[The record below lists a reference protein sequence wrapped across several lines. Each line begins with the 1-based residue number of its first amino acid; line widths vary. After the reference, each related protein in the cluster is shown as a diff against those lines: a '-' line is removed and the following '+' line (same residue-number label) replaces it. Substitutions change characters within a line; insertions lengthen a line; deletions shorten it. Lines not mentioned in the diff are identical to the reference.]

1 VCYSLSIVR
10 RERLTVIEPVHLM
23 SVQRR
28 GRRLRIVVRD
38 RTRRLHVM
46 HLRAS
51 TVMGALSHALLLT
64 GWAADRVSVAYVRG
78 RTSGA
83 LVNVPALLDRAL

>member
-1 VCYSLSIVR
+1 
-10 RERLTVIEPVHLM
+10 
-23 SVQRR
+23 
-28 GRRLRIVVRD
+28 
-38 RTRRLHVM
+38 M